1 MFQYGFNTL
10 RTFVEIYFYNMKKIT
25 LLFSLFTLFL
35 NTNKAQTINCPTFCV
50 LNITI
55 DTVGSNTLNVTIYNG
70 DTINVNYPTV
80 VVTNSI
86 GDTVGNID
94 TAFFFFAQLAGD
106 TMVHNIPTSLDS
118 LNSGFTGIV
127 YLRDGIY
134 LSTCAFN
141 YPMNCTVGIKE
152 SVLKTNSF
160 SIFPNPATKTLNINL
175 GNLNHLNKLIT
186 IYDDKGQLI
195 KMITTTTNSTIINT
209 EDLAD
214 GIYFITADLDG
225 KRWEDKLVITH

>member
-1 MFQYGFNTL
+1 
-10 RTFVEIYFYNMKKIT
+10 MKKIT
-25 LLFSLFTLFL
+25 LLFALFILFL
-35 NTNKAQTINCPTFCV
+35 NTNKAQTINCPAFCV

-70 DTINVNYPTV
+70 DTMNVNYPTV
-80 VVTNSI
+80 VVTNSV

-106 TMVHNIPTSLDS
+106 TIVHNIPTSLDS

-152 SVLKTNSF
+152 LVRNQFF
-160 SIFPNPATKTLNINL
+160 SYLSESC
-175 GNLNHLNKLIT
+175 NKFNK
-186 IYDDKGQLI
+186 Y
-195 KMITTTTNSTIINT
+195 
-209 EDLAD
+209 
-214 GIYFITADLDG
+214 
-225 KRWEDKLVITH
+225 